1 MIAVGTQPHD
11 VSDVSDD
18 VPDEAEELLTRKPRI
33 AHLATCR
40 DGRPHVAPLWYN
52 YRAGTVE
59 ITTTG
64 RKLTNL
70 RHNPRVAVSV
80 QADDDGSAV
89 WGVSLQGT
97 ARVVEDEDEREAVL
111 RRINRR
117 YGADEDAWSDNT
129 PVKIDAATVDYWD
142 YEN

>member
-1 MIAVGTQPHD
+1 MPDH
-11 VSDVSDD
+11 

-59 ITTTG
+59 IATTG

-70 RHNPRVAVSV
+70 RHNPRVAVSI
-80 QADDDGSAV
+80 QEDDDGSAD
-89 WGVSLQGT
+89 WGVTLQGT
-97 ARVVEDEDEREAVL
+97 ASVVEDEAEREAVL
-111 RRINRR
+111 RRINSR
-117 YGADEDAWSDNT
+117 YGVEEDAWAGNT
-129 PVKIDAATVDYWD
+129 PVTIDVATVDYWQYD
-142 YEN
+142 E

>member
-1 MIAVGTQPHD
+1 MNH
-11 VSDVSDD
+11 
-18 VPDEAEELLTRKPRI
+18 VPDEAEDLLTRKPRI

-59 ITTTG
+59 IATTG

-80 QADDDGSAV
+80 QEDDDGSAV
-89 WGVSLQGT
+89 WGVTLQGT
-97 ARVVEDEDEREAVL
+97 ASVVEDGAEQEAVL

-117 YGADEDAWSDNT
+117 YGADEDAWDANT
-129 PVKIDAATVDYWD
+129 PVTIDVATVDYWQYD
-142 YEN
+142 E